1 MSQVSKNDILRQIL
15 QLGSSSSEFTANTSS
30 ETDLVIERK
39 VVGKEGLKE
48 TYKAYL
54 LLDEG
59 RREAR
64 YYEIITS
71 ETKSAGIYPTPGLHV
86 EKGFFKGKA
95 LFKRAGMHGVGRRLI
110 LWEGI

>member
-39 VVGKEGLKE
+39 IVDAEYYKVVGKEGLKE

-54 LLDEG
+54 LLDES
-59 RREAR
+59 RRHLAR
-64 YYEIITS
+64 HTGTI
-71 ETKSAGIYPTPGLHV
+71 GLR
-86 EKGFFKGKA
+86 FFP
-95 LFKRAGMHGVGRRLI
+95 H
-110 LWEGI
+110 